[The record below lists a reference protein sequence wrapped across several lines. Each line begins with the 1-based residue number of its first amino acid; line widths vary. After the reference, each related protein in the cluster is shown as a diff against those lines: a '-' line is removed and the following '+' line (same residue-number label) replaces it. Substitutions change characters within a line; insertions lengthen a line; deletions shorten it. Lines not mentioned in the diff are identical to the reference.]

1 MLMESA
7 GRFNVLSTAYMVVK
21 SGALEKFVP
30 SRRMPCILTDVRV
43 ALATSDLQSIVEIP
57 AADEIHM
64 EDRNET
70 MVSPG
75 GLA

>member
-7 GRFNVLSTAYMVVK
+7 GRFNVPSTAYMVGK
-21 SGALEKFVP
+21 SGALEKP

-43 ALATSDLQSIVEIP
+43 ALATSDLQGILEIP

-70 MVSPG
+70 MVLPG